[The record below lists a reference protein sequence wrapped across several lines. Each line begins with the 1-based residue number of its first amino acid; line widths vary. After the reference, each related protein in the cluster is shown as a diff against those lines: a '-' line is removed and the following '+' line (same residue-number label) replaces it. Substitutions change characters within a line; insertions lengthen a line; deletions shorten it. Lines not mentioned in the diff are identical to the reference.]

1 MNTQSNFQGL
11 VGGSLGSRK
20 DSSPHRPPSRPVPQG
35 TLWSLSWDEPSCR
48 LAPLILWNN
57 FSPIMFCQLSSGL
70 LPLEHLWRW
79 SKFLVFLLV
88 GIAPDFYFL
97 GSLTWE
103 DSPRRG
109 LSWSLSLFSFRFLLP
124 SFLPLPHA
132 LQIPLAESPP
142 AGRCTASPLALL
154 SPSRAVEPIS
164 LTPMGAHSAQKLPL
178 SATVITF
185 WSLFFFEDIYQLL
198 LS

>member
-1 MNTQSNFQGL
+1 
-11 VGGSLGSRK
+11 
-20 DSSPHRPPSRPVPQG
+20 
-35 TLWSLSWDEPSCR
+35 
-48 LAPLILWNN
+48 
-57 FSPIMFCQLSSGL
+57 MFCQLSSGL

-109 LSWSLSLFSFRFLLP
+109 LSWSLSLFSFRSLLP
-124 SFLPLPHA
+124 SFLPLPCA
-132 LQIPLAESPP
+132 LQLPLAESPS
-142 AGRCTASPLALL
+142 AGCCTASPRSSL

-164 LTPMGAHSAQKLPL
+164 LTPVGAHSAQKTSMLYHSNCVLVCIFLWGHLSTPL
-178 SATVITF
+178 IIVCGSSSWPNGGRPWQTG
-185 WSLFFFEDIYQLL
+185 
-198 LS
+198 